1 MERGKE
7 QERKDGSGPGPP
19 RARKRPAG
27 RLSLDTRVPELDP
40 TAGEWGPGTSYSSA
54 FSTAGKGGM
63 LTRW

>member
-1 MERGKE
+1 MAVVLGHHGHVSA
-7 QERKDGSGPGPP
+7 QLGG
-19 RARKRPAG
+19 
-27 RLSLDTRVPELDP
+27 LSLDTRVPELDP